1 MEKPDRSKGGPASF
15 AGRHPIIA
23 NILIIIAVAILGILI
38 VYFSIAIFTRHGQ
51 SRRVPGVENTSYT
64 DAIEKIHEAGLRYEI
79 RDSLYRDDVRPGYVI
94 EQFPKRNSIV
104 KPGRKIFLY
113 INAVS
118 PKQVV
123 IDDGNR
129 PREYALAGS
138 SERSALAR
146 LEELGFKKVK
156 IVRVLG
162 TNDMVIRIMAN
173 GMPVRKTQRVPVNA
187 SIVVEI
193 SDGRLMNL
201 RDSLTNLENT
211 VLHSIEQDQNPE
223 YEETGG
229 EGYGENSEYLTPVE
243 PESPGENESEE
254 NEWLQ

>member
-1 MEKPDRSKGGPASF
+1 MK
-15 AGRHPIIA
+15 RHPIIA
-23 NILIIIAVAILGILI
+23 NIFIIIVVAILGILI

-64 DAIEKIHEAGLRYEI
+64 EAIERIHEAGLRYEI
-79 RDSLYRDDVRPGYVI
+79 RDSLYLDDVKPGYVI

-113 INAVS
+113 INAVT

-123 IDDGNR
+123 IDEGNR

-146 LEELGFKKVK
+146 LEELGFKKVRV
-156 IVRVLG
+156 VRVLG
-162 TNDMVIRIMAN
+162 TNDMVIRVMAN

-211 VLHSIEQDQNPE
+211 VLQSIENDQNPGYVPAEEEE
-223 YEETGG
+223 YGG
-229 EGYGENSEYLTPVE
+229 GNEYLSPSE

-254 NEWLQ
+254 TEWLQ

>member
-1 MEKPDRSKGGPASF
+1 MK
-15 AGRHPIIA
+15 RHPIIA
-23 NILIIIAVAILGILI
+23 NIFIIIVVAILGILI

-64 DAIEKIHEAGLRYEI
+64 EAIERIHEAGLRYEI
-79 RDSLYRDDVRPGYVI
+79 RDSLYLDDVKPGYVI

-113 INAVS
+113 INAVT

-123 IDDGNR
+123 IDEGNR

-146 LEELGFKKVK
+146 LEELGFKKVRV
-156 IVRVLG
+156 VRVLG
-162 TNDMVIRIMAN
+162 TNDMVIRVMAN

-211 VLHSIEQDQNPE
+211 VLQSIENDQNPGYVSAEEEE
-223 YEETGG
+223 YGG
-229 EGYGENSEYLTPVE
+229 GNEYLSPSE

-254 NEWLQ
+254 TEWLQ